1 MIKYSGFRLNNGLQV
16 FVHEDHSTPMAVVNI
31 TYNVGSKDEH
41 EDLTGF
47 AHLFEH
53 LMFGG
58 SEHIESFDAPIQE
71 VGGECN
77 AFTSSDITNYYITL
91 PSSNLETAFWLES
104 DRMFGLSINAKT
116 LEVQQKVVI
125 EEYKQRY
132 INQPYGD
139 LWLKTLPLA
148 YQSHPYR
155 WATIGRD
162 ISHIENASLEDVR
175 AFYRQYY
182 CPANAVMVVAGD
194 VTVPE
199 VRALTEKWFGD
210 INGGSPNLRTLP
222 QEPRQSSPRFESFE
236 ADVPLNALVKAY
248 HMPGRFQE
256 GFFEADLLSDILGRG
271 KSSRLY
277 QKLVKETRLFNRLSA
292 QITST
297 LDPGLLII
305 KGFLNPGIEL
315 KAADT
320 AVEEIVCSI
329 AENGAEDEEVARVK
343 NQSEATLE
351 FSEVELLNRAMN
363 LAYATTA
370 GNSEWANQDIHRM
383 KKVTAENIKDAARD
397 ILRPDNC
404 STMYYLSNPRGN
416 NS

>member
-1 MIKYSGFRLNNGLQV
+1 
-16 FVHEDHSTPMAVVNI
+16 MAVVNI

-58 SEHIESFDAPIQE
+58 SGHIESFDAPVQE

-104 DRMFGLSINAKT
+104 DRMFALSINSKT

-139 LWLKTLPLA
+139 LWLKTLPLS
-148 YQSHPYR
+148 YQTHPYR

-162 ISHIENASLEDVR
+162 IAHIENASLEDVQ

-194 VTVPE
+194 VTVRE
-199 VRALTEKWFGD
+199 VQALSEKWFGD
-210 INGGSPNLRTLP
+210 IDGGTPNRRSLP
-222 QEPRQSSPRFESFE
+222 HEPRQLLPRFESFR

-277 QKLVKETRLFNRLSA
+277 QKLVKEAGIFNRLSS

-305 KGFLNPGIEL
+305 KGFLNPGVEL
-315 KAADT
+315 EAADK
-320 AVEEIVCSI
+320 AIEEIVLSL
-329 AENGAEDEEVARVK
+329 AENGAEEEEVTRVK

-363 LAYATTA
+363 LAYAATA
-370 GNSEWANQDIHRM
+370 GNPEWVNQDILRM
-383 KKVTAENIKDAARD
+383 KKVNTEGIKAAAED
-397 ILRPDNC
+397 ILRPGNC
-404 STMYYLSNPRGN
+404 STMYYLAKPGA
-416 NS
+416 

>member
-1 MIKYSGFRLNNGLQV
+1 MIRYSGFKLNNGLQV
-16 FVHEDHSTPMAVVNI
+16 FVHEDHATPMAIVNI

-58 SEHIESFDAPIQE
+58 SENIGSFDAPIQE

-148 YQSHPYR
+148 YRSHPYR

-175 AFYRQYY
+175 AFYKKYY

-199 VRALTEKWFGD
+199 VQALAEKWFGD
-210 INGGSPNLRTLP
+210 VSGGTPNLRALP
-222 QEPRQSSPRFESFE
+222 QEPRQLSPRFESFE
-236 ADVPLNALVKAY
+236 AEVPLNALVKAY

-277 QKLVKETRLFNRLSA
+277 QKLVKETGIFNRLGA

-297 LDPGLLII
+297 LEPGLLMI

-315 KAADT
+315 EAADR
-320 AVEEIVCSI
+320 AVEEIVFSI
-329 AENGAEDEEVARVK
+329 AAGGAEDEEVMRVK

-363 LAYATTA
+363 LAYAATA
-370 GNSEWANQDIHRM
+370 GNPEWVNQDIHRM
-383 KKVTAENIKDAARD
+383 QEVDAEGIRKAAKD

-404 STMYYLSNPRGN
+404 STMYYRAKPA
-416 NS
+416 

>member
-1 MIKYSGFRLNNGLQV
+1 MIKYSGFRLDNGLSV
-16 FVHEDHSTPMAVVNI
+16 YVHEDHSTPMAVVNL
-31 TYNVGSKDEH
+31 TYNVGSKDEN
-41 EDLTGF
+41 ENLTGF

-58 SEHIESFDAPIQE
+58 SANIPSFDAPVQE

-104 DRMFGLSINAKT
+104 DRMSGLSINPKT
-116 LEVQQKVVI
+116 LEIQRKVVI

-148 YQSHPYR
+148 YQRHPYR

-162 ISHIENASLEDVR
+162 ISHIEEASLEDVR
-175 AFYRQYY
+175 AFYSQYY
-182 CPANAVMVVAGD
+182 CPRNATLVVAGD
-194 VTVPE
+194 ITPAE
-199 VRALTEKWFGD
+199 VEDLAGKWFGD
-210 INGGSPNLRTLP
+210 LAPGPALGRNLP
-222 QEPRQSSPRFESFE
+222 GEPAQLSPRFASVS
-236 ADVPLNALVKAY
+236 ADVPLNAIIKAY
-248 HMPGRFQE
+248 HMPGRFGE
-256 GFFEADLLSDILGRG
+256 GFPEADLLSDILGRG

-277 QKLVKETRLFNRLSA
+277 QALVKDNGIFNRINT

-305 KGFLNPGIEL
+305 RGFLNPGIEPE
-315 KAADT
+315 AADS
-320 AVEEIVCSI
+320 AIEELI
-329 AENGAEDEEVARVK
+329 ASVTGDGPLEEEVLRVK

-363 LAYATTA
+363 LGYAATA
-370 GNSEWANQDIHRM
+370 GNPEWVNEDIHRM
-383 KKVTAENIKDAARD
+383 RAVTPEGLKKAARE
-397 ILRPDNC
+397 ILRPENT
-404 STMYYLSNPRGN
+404 STIYYRSRQ
-416 NS
+416 